1 MQWIVNELSI
11 DGNFRSVD
19 EFLEELI
26 QLLHLRKT
34 NTIINNGLLCSRQ
47 IGNQPVVAGILFR
60 QAVMTHASRDTKSLI
75 LSWINK
81 NGPYW
86 DDDRSSNDDDYFE
99 HNGVDVT
106 DLGLGECSRR
116 ILLNKDSAVV
126 SLLSPSSNFNCNT
139 LDIVQGLPQEPLA
152 LIQVSNISDTISLQK
167 CAEKTRERPKNWA
180 TAIEYLRE
188 KFDCLAISYE
198 VEEILQPHPFSSYV
212 VERLEEL
219 LGVLHHLMESRDEQ
233 GRYTDETNQIITKH
247 FSGDKAWFTDESNKN
262 KNKKKFKDQLT
273 FKDPLNPDETI
284 FCPFHGKI
292 KTPQFRIHFLLPEA
306 EDKLLRVAYIGPK
319 ITKD

>member
-19 EFLEELI
+19 EFLEELM

-34 NTIINNGLLCSRQ
+34 NTVINDGLLCSRQ
-47 IGNQPVVAGILFR
+47 IGDQPVVADISFR
-60 QAVMTHASRDTKSLI
+60 TAVMRYASRDTKSLI

-81 NGPYW
+81 KGPYW
-86 DDDRSSNDDDYFE
+86 DDDRAPNEDDYFE
-99 HNGVDVT
+99 HSGIDVT

-116 ILLNKDSAVV
+116 VLLNKDNAAV
-126 SLLSPSSNFNCNT
+126 SLLSPNSSFNCDA
-139 LDIVQGLPQEPLA
+139 LEIVQGLPQEPLA
-152 LIQVSNISDTISLQK
+152 LIQVSNISDTISLQE
-167 CAEKTRERPKNWA
+167 CAERARERPKNWA

-188 KFDCLAISYE
+188 RFDCLAISSE
-198 VEEILQPHPFSSYV
+198 VQEILQPHPFSSYV

-233 GRYTDETNQIITKH
+233 GRYTDETKEIIAKH
-247 FSGDKAWFTDESNKN
+247 FSGEKAWFTDESDSNKQ
-262 KNKKKFKDQLT
+262 KFEDQLT
-273 FKDPLNPDETI
+273 FKDPLDPDKTI

-292 KTPQFRIHFLLPEA
+292 KTPQFRIHFLFPEA

-319 ITKD
+319 ITKG